1 MTTTSTE
8 LNSLP
13 NDASFEPAAKPLAQ
27 RSAPK
32 QALNSQSPQ
41 AVLETVFGYSEFR
54 DQQAEII
61 DGAIKG
67 RDSLIIMP
75 TGGGKSLCYQI
86 PALLRPGTGI
96 VISPLIALMQD
107 QVSALLQLGISA
119 AFLNSTLSE
128 AESEQVISQMK
139 AGQLD
144 LLYIAPERINQPS
157 TQYWLSQCPISL
169 IAIDEAHCV
178 SQWGHDFRQDYLLLN
193 QLTEH
198 FPNVPR
204 MALTATATPRSQQ
217 DIVNN
222 LELDSPARFIA
233 SFDRPNIHYSVTA
246 KSDGKKQL
254 LRFLTRHRESSGI
267 IYCLSR
273 KKVESTA
280 AWLNDRGLVA
290 MPYHAGLS
298 AEVRA
303 HNQARFLR
311 EDAVIMVATIAFGMG
326 IDKPDVRFVVHM
338 NLPKSIESY
347 YQETGRAGRD
357 GEPAEAFMIYGLD
370 DVVQLA
376 QFIDNSNASEEY
388 KRNER
393 SKLDA
398 LLGWCEVTQCR
409 RAPLLA
415 YFGEGSFGE
424 GSSEKGS
431 FKEGA
436 QAQDHSETSACHN
449 CDTCQNPPKTWNA
462 TEAAQKLLSC
472 VYRLNQRFGLA
483 HTIDVLRGKETEK
496 VQQFNHQQL
505 STYGIGVKLSQNQWR
520 SIARQLLV
528 RGLLRVDSER
538 YNALALTEQSR
549 EILQGKLELHLRED
563 SSEPRLKKSVST
575 HSNGVSQQDSN
586 LWDALRECRKALAE
600 EHGIPPYM
608 VFHDATLMEMME
620 THPRSEAE
628 LLGVNG
634 VGESKLEKFG
644 AAFLTVI
651 NQHLETEGA

>member
-1 MTTTSTE
+1 MQSADSAQ
-8 LNSLP
+8 NSLP
-13 NDASFEPAAKPLAQ
+13 PAHTG
-27 RSAPK
+27 
-32 QALNSQSPQ
+32 QSPQ
-41 AVLETVFGYSEFR
+41 TILESVFGYAEFR
-54 DQQAEII
+54 DRQKEII
-61 DGAIKG
+61 DTAIEG
-67 RDSLIIMP
+67 RDNLIIMP

-86 PALLRPGTGI
+86 PALVRSGTGI

-107 QVSALLQLGISA
+107 QVSALLQVGIRA

-128 AESEQVISQMK
+128 YETEQVIEQMK
-139 AGQLD
+139 AGEID
-144 LLYIAPERINQPS
+144 ILYVAPERINQPA
-157 TQYWLSQCPISL
+157 TRNWLSQCHISL

-193 QLTEH
+193 QLPQY

-204 MALTATATPRSQQ
+204 MALTATATPRSQR

-222 LELDSPARFIA
+222 LELSSPAKFIS
-233 SFDRPNIHYSVTA
+233 SFDRPNIRYEVAA
-246 KSDGKKQL
+246 KTDGKKQL
-254 LRFLTRHRESSGI
+254 LRFLTGHRDESGI

-280 AWLNDRGLVA
+280 AWLNDRGLTA
-290 MPYHAGLS
+290 MPYHAGL
-298 AEVRA
+298 AADVRA
-303 HNQARFLR
+303 ENQARFLR

-338 NLPKSIESY
+338 NLPKSLESY

-370 DVVQLA
+370 DVVQLS
-376 QFIDNSNASEEY
+376 QFIDNSRASEEY
-388 KRNER
+388 KRNEK

-409 RAPLLA
+409 RQPLLN
-415 YFGEGSFGE
+415 YFGEGQL
-424 GSSEKGS
+424 GSNNAEIGDESTDES
-431 FKEGA
+431 
-436 QAQDHSETSACHN
+436 DTTSTKMSGCNN
-449 CDTCQNPPKTWNA
+449 CDTCQTPPKTWDA

-483 HTIDVLRGKETEK
+483 HTVDVLRGKESEK
-496 VQQFNHQQL
+496 VQQFSHKQL
-505 STYGIGVKLSQNQWR
+505 STFGIGADLSQNQWR

-528 RGLLRVDSER
+528 RGLLSVDSER
-538 YNALALTEQSR
+538 YNALTLTAASR
-549 EILQGKLELHLRED
+549 ELLQGQISLQLRED
-563 SSEPRLKKSVST
+563 VSEPRLSKKVAK
-575 HSNGVSQQDSN
+575 HSNGVTAQDST
-586 LWDALRECRKALAE
+586 LWDALRACRKDLAD

-620 THPRSEAE
+620 NHPSSKDQ
-628 LLGVNG
+628 LLGISG

-644 AAFLTVI
+644 EAFLQVI
-651 NQHLETEGA
+651 TQHIDNN

>member
-54 DQQAEII
+54 GQQAEII
-61 DGAIKG
+61 DGVIKG

-280 AWLNDRGLVA
+280 VWLNDRGLVA

-311 EDAVIMVATIAFGMG
+311 EDAVIIVATIAFGMG

-436 QAQDHSETSACHN
+436 QAQDHSETSACNN

-634 VGESKLEKFG
+634 VGESKQETFG